1 MIEFNT
7 IGEVQKLLSHVAKE
21 LTSVIEEHE
30 NTTKA
35 LEDFLSALQHEIE
48 QQKKKKEEEK
58 PKLPTDCGYYATKV
72 VEKILNKNKE
82 ICPEQAVDVINALPK
97 AIQISLLL
105 KEIAVEID
113 GLYPDHIKNCK
124 EVYYIST
131 FDGSIKS
138 VNMPVRLNN
147 FAAFRNPEDAS
158 LALNILKS
166 GGYSLV
172 SNGK

>member
-1 MIEFNT
+1 MFEFT
-7 IGEVQKLLSHVAKE
+7 TPGEVAKLLSNVAKE

-48 QQKKKKEEEK
+48 TKEKEKK
-58 PKLPTDCGYYATKV
+58 PKISTDCSYYATKV
-72 VEKILNKNKE
+72 VERIMNKNKE
-82 ICPEQAVDVINALPK
+82 ICPEQAVGVINALPK

-113 GLYPDHIKNCK
+113 GIYPDHIKNCK
-124 EVYYIST
+124 QVYYIST
-131 FDGSIKS
+131 FDGSVKS

-147 FAAFRNPEDAS
+147 FAAFRCEDDAV

-172 SNGK
+172 PDCGLM